1 MSVEPLNNE
10 LIKYEN
16 IGISFG
22 DRKVLSGFNLTIKKN
37 QKILL
42 RGKSGVGKT
51 TLLKMLLGFTKPS
64 EGTLY
69 FRNRV
74 IDSKTCWEARKEIAY
89 VVQDTDLGEGKVQ
102 NLLDEIFSYSAN
114 KEKLSRG
121 KLQTF
126 MRELELEDNI
136 LEKNF
141 QELSGGEKQ
150 RIGILIA
157 LLLNRD
163 IYLLDEATSALDAKL
178 KKKVADYFL
187 AREDWTLLI
196 VSHDREWERD
206 WMKIID
212 LETDPGKLPE
222 STLKQNKNQND
233 SETANK

>member
-10 LIKYEN
+10 LINNELIKYES

-22 DRKVLSGFNLTIKKN
+22 NRKVLSGFNLTVKKN

-89 VVQDTDLGEGKVQ
+89 VVQDTDLEEGKVK
-102 NLLDEIFSYSAN
+102 NLLGEIFSYRAN
-114 KEKLSRG
+114 KEKLDSE
-121 KLQTF
+121 KLWTF
-126 MRELELEDNI
+126 MRELELEDDI

-150 RIGILIA
+150 RVGILIA
-157 LLLNRD
+157 LLLNRN
-163 IYLLDEATSALDAKL
+163 IYLLDEATSALDTKL

-196 VSHDREWERD
+196 VSHDKEWERD
-206 WMKIID
+206 WMRIID
-212 LETDPGKLPE
+212 LETQ
-222 STLKQNKNQND
+222 SW
-233 SETANK
+233 

>member
-1 MSVEPLNNE
+1 MSDESLNNE

-16 IGISFG
+16 IGFSFEN
-22 DRKVLSGFNLTIKKN
+22 RKILSGFNLTVKKN

-42 RGKSGVGKT
+42 RGKSGTGKT
-51 TLLKMLLGFTKPS
+51 TLLKILLGFTKPS
-64 EGTLY
+64 EGTIY

-89 VVQDTDLGEGKVQ
+89 IVQDTDLGEGKVKS
-102 NLLDEIFSYSAN
+102 LLDEIFSYRAN
-114 KEKLSRG
+114 KEKLDHE
-121 KLQTF
+121 KLRAF
-126 MRELELEDNI
+126 IRELELEDDI

-157 LLLNRD
+157 LLLNRN
-163 IYLLDEATSALDAKL
+163 IYLLDEVTSALDAKL
-178 KKKVADYFL
+178 KKKIADYFL

-206 WMKIID
+206 GM
-212 LETDPGKLPE
+212 ETI
-222 STLKQNKNQND
+222 NI
-233 SETANK
+233 ETSS

>member
-1 MSVEPLNNE
+1 MSAEPLNNE

-16 IGISFG
+16 IGFSFEN
-22 DRKVLSGFNLTIKKN
+22 RKILSGFNLTVKKN

-42 RGKSGVGKT
+42 RGKSGTGKT
-51 TLLKMLLGFTKPS
+51 TLLKILLGFTKPS
-64 EGTLY
+64 EGTIY

-89 VVQDTDLGEGKVQ
+89 VVQDTDLGEGKVKS
-102 NLLDEIFSYSAN
+102 LLDDIFSYRAN
-114 KEKLSRG
+114 KEKLDHE
-121 KLQTF
+121 KLRAF
-126 MRELELEDNI
+126 MRELELENDI

-157 LLLNRD
+157 LLLNRN
-163 IYLLDEATSALDAKL
+163 IYLLDEVTSALDAKL
-178 KKKVADYFL
+178 KKKIADYFL

-206 WMKIID
+206 GMKTINI
-212 LETDPGKLPE
+212 ET
-222 STLKQNKNQND
+222 S
-233 SETANK
+233 S

>member
-1 MSVEPLNNE
+1 MSVKPLNNE
-10 LIKYEN
+10 LINDELIKYES

-22 DRKVLSGFNLTIKKN
+22 NRKVLSGFNLTVKKN

-42 RGKSGVGKT
+42 RGKSGIGKT

-89 VVQDTDLGEGKVQ
+89 VVQDTDLGEGKVK
-102 NLLDEIFSYSAN
+102 NLLDEIFSYRAN
-114 KEKLSRG
+114 KEKLDSE
-121 KLQTF
+121 KLWIF

-157 LLLNRD
+157 LLLNRN
-163 IYLLDEATSALDAKL
+163 IYLLDEATSALDTKL

-196 VSHDREWERD
+196 VSHDKEWERD
-206 WMKIID
+206 WMRIID
-212 LETDPGKLPE
+212 LETQ
-222 STLKQNKNQND
+222 SW
-233 SETANK
+233 